1 MIFVDTSVW
10 IDYLRGVS
18 TVQGDRLHDTL
29 GVEPVAIGDLVL
41 TEILQGFAREAD
53 FETAR
58 KLVMA
63 LTVFNMGGSD
73 IAVQAANHLR
83 KLHELGITTTRTVDA
98 VIATFCIENKLPL
111 LHSHAGFEPYQ
122 EHLGLRV
129 VQ

>member
-10 IDYLRGVS
+10 VDYLNGV
-18 TVQGDRLHDTL
+18 TTLEGDRLHDTL

-41 TEILQGFAREAD
+41 TEILQGFETEKD

-73 IAVQAANHLR
+73 IAVQAATHMRRLR
-83 KLHELGITTTRTVDA
+83 EKGVTALRTVDA
-98 VIATFCIENKLPL
+98 VIATFCIENKIPL
-111 LHSHAGFEPYQ
+111 LHSHEGFKPYQ

-129 VQ
+129 VR